1 MLSTQLVEQ
10 VVVGW
15 SWTPGRA
22 SIACERSEEP
32 WREIDRQLRA
42 VAKRRVALDAEELAL
57 IRKAIAVQLWRPLG
71 MVSMREYLENVL
83 GYGPHVAN
91 ERLRVAGALEEL
103 PAIEA
108 ALATAELSY
117 SAVRE
122 LTRVATRKTDE
133 AWVAAARGK
142 NLRQL
147 EELVA
152 ERERGD
158 APSDPPKPD
167 LRTRPVTFDLRPADF
182 ALLREARLAIEGE
195 RGEHLDDREL
205 LRELCGRA
213 LDGRTDDDAR
223 TPRPRH
229 QLAVTVCEWCKQGW
243 QIGGGVKVALRPEET
258 SLAMCDAHELGS
270 LDAPPGRLSS
280 TIPAAT
286 RRLVFQR
293 DGHRCTVPGCRSAQ
307 NLDAHHIVFREHGGG
322 HEPENLTLLCDGH
335 HAALHDGTIRI
346 TGRAPNIVVTRRGEP
361 AAAEPSRGSEQHA
374 EPPSHVGRLE
384 IDTNVLLALTTLGCT
399 KREAKRALDLARET
413 LADDA
418 DLETAVRG
426 ALRHCPR

>member
-1 MLSTQLVEQ
+1 MLSTHLVEK

-22 SIACERSEEP
+22 SVARERSEEP
-32 WREIDRQLRA
+32 WREIDRQLRS
-42 VAKRRVALDAEELAL
+42 VAKRRAALDREELEL
-57 IRKAIAVQLWRPLG
+57 IRKAITVQLWRPLG
-71 MVSMREYLENVL
+71 IVSMREYMENVL

-91 ERLRVAGALEEL
+91 ERLRVADALDEL

-108 ALATAELSY
+108 ALASGELSY

-122 LTRVATRKTDE
+122 LTRIATRKTDE

-152 ERERGD
+152 DRERGD

-167 LRTRPVTFDLRPADF
+167 LRTRPVTFELRPGDF
-182 ALLREARLAIEGE
+182 ALLREARVAIEAE

-205 LRELCGRA
+205 LRELCARA
-213 LDGRTDDDAR
+213 LEGGAFDDAK

-229 QLAVTVCEWCKQGW
+229 QLAVTVCDRCKQGW
-243 QIGGGVKVALRPEET
+243 QIGGGLEVAMRPEET
-258 SLAMCDAHELGS
+258 SLAMCDAHDIGS
-270 LDAPPGRLSS
+270 LDTPPGRLTSN
-280 TIPAAT
+280 IPAAA

-307 NLDAHHIVFREHGGG
+307 NLDAHHIVFREQGGG
-322 HEPENLTLLCDGH
+322 HEPENLTLLCPLCRARHKSHYADYPIMPRRRWFSDEDSVFY
-335 HAALHDGTIRI
+335 AA
-346 TGRAPNIVVTRRGEP
+346 
-361 AAAEPSRGSEQHA
+361 
-374 EPPSHVGRLE
+374 
-384 IDTNVLLALTTLGCT
+384 
-399 KREAKRALDLARET
+399 
-413 LADDA
+413 
-418 DLETAVRG
+418 
-426 ALRHCPR
+426 